1 MGFFDFFKSLGDS
14 KQMITTT
21 TFAYLRKH
29 PELEFR
35 GALVQS
41 LIETRPG
48 WNRER
53 IDRVMPMLDAAVT
66 NEDLVDV
73 IVECEKRGY

>member
-1 MGFFDFFKSLGDS
+1 MGFFKFLRSLGDS
-14 KQMITTT
+14 KEMITTC
-21 TFAYLRKH
+21 ALGYMRKH

-35 GALVQS
+35 GALVRS